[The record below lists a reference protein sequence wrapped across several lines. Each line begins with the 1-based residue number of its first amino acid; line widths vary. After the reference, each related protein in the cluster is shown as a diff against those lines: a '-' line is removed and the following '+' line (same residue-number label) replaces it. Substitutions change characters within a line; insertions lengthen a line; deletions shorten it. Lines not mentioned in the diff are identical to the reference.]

1 MAELET
7 ARRSN
12 ELACLVALRDAGELT
27 ITDLMAATGLSRP
40 TADGIARA
48 LEEGGAIESAI
59 RPAQGAGRPARVY
72 RFTADQ
78 LTVGLEIGLSTVR
91 VVAADR
97 AGVVVGRRQ
106 ITRPEPTAGAD
117 PEPSASVLDNLEGA
131 IDAVVGDR
139 ELAGIGLSL
148 PGIIA
153 DQRVSLSRVLPA
165 LNTLDVA
172 AALEDRTGAPVRI
185 GNDVK
190 LAGLG
195 EARVGAGRAAS
206 SMLLVWLGRR
216 VSTSV
221 VMDGVVLQGAH
232 GLAGEITAAVG
243 TEWTQGSVYGAW
255 TWPDGLGALETGQR
269 AVDGDDSAGAALEDY
284 LGDIA
289 RPLAR
294 LTAMIDPHLVVI
306 SGVLSESPAPIA
318 PMLADA
324 LAERLTVPIVP
335 EVTVADHGRYSS
347 AIGAL
352 VTAYDDP
359 GISGLTEWVLPPP
372 AEALRRAARRGPE
385 LRPNGDTR

>member
-1 MAELET
+1 MADLET

-12 ELACLVALRDAGELT
+12 ELSCLVALRDAGELT
-27 ITDLMAATGLSRP
+27 ITELMAATGLSRP
-40 TADGIARA
+40 TADAIARA
-48 LEEGGAIESAI
+48 LEEGGAIDSAI

-72 RFTADQ
+72 RFTADE
-78 LTVGLEIGLSTVR
+78 LTVGLEIGLATVR
-91 VVAADR
+91 VIAADR
-97 AGVVVGRRQ
+97 AGVVVGRRE
-106 ITRPEPTAGAD
+106 IRRREPTSDAD
-117 PEPSASVLDNLEGA
+117 LESSAAALDDLDGA

-139 ELAGIGLSL
+139 DLAGIGLAL

-153 DQRVSLSRVLPA
+153 EQRVSLSRVLPA
-165 LNTLDVA
+165 LNTLDIA
-172 AALEDRTGAPVRI
+172 GALERRTGAPVRI

-195 EARVGAGRAAS
+195 EARVGAGRAAP

-232 GLAGEITAAVG
+232 GLAGEITAAAG

-255 TWPDGLGALETGQR
+255 TWPGGLGALETGRR
-269 AVDGDDSAGAALEDY
+269 AVDGDDGARAALEDY

-294 LTAMIDPHLVVI
+294 MTAMIDPHLVVI
-306 SGVLSESPAPIA
+306 SGVLSEAPAPIA
-318 PMLADA
+318 RMLADA
-324 LAERLTVPIVP
+324 LAQRLTVPIVP

-347 AIGAL
+347 AMGAL
-352 VTAYDDP
+352 VTAYDEP
-359 GISGLTEWVLPPP
+359 GISGLARWTLPPP
-372 AEALRRAARRGPE
+372 AEALRRAGRGDPD
-385 LRPNGDTR
+385 LRPNGGNR

>member
-1 MAELET
+1 
-7 ARRSN
+7 
-12 ELACLVALRDAGELT
+12 
-27 ITDLMAATGLSRP
+27 
-40 TADGIARA
+40 
-48 LEEGGAIESAI
+48 
-59 RPAQGAGRPARVY
+59 
-72 RFTADQ
+72 
-78 LTVGLEIGLSTVR
+78 
-91 VVAADR
+91 
-97 AGVVVGRRQ
+97 
-106 ITRPEPTAGAD
+106 
-117 PEPSASVLDNLEGA
+117 
-131 IDAVVGDR
+131 GDR
-139 ELAGIGLSL
+139 ELAGIGLAL

-153 DQRVSLSRVLPA
+153 EQRVSPSRVLPA
-165 LNTLDVA
+165 LNTFDVA
-172 AALEDRTGAPVRI
+172 SALEERTGAPVRI

-221 VMDGVVLQGAH
+221 VMDGIVLQGAH

-255 TWPDGLGALETGQR
+255 TWPGGLGALETGQR
-269 AVDGDDSAGAALEDY
+269 AVDGDDSARAALEDY

-318 PMLADA
+318 PMLAEA
-324 LAERLTVPIVP
+324 LAER
-335 EVTVADHGRYSS
+335 GRYSS

-352 VTAYDDP
+352 VTAYDEP
-359 GISGLTEWVLPPP
+359 AISGLARWTLPPP
-372 AEALRRAARRGPE
+372 TEALLRAARTETEREEQMMPVTEDQHHSSPE
-385 LRPNGDTR
+385 GGEHGCPP